1 MQSSIDNSLKKN
13 TFSLK
18 KIKNSK
24 VKDLVEKL
32 SLFYGCELDFLLSY
46 NFYINENRGKVYLSE
61 IDLSSFH
68 VTKFSSVGI
77 HFGSFHDGDRFRLS
91 LEGSKFVNP
100 TKNFVKISFDSLKS
114 YLAAENLFKSE
125 ALELDWQDNAP
136 FLIVIFKNENLGCI
150 SVKEDLLLTYLPK
163 SRKLDYNKVF

>member
-1 MQSSIDNSLKKN
+1 MQAQDNSLKKN

-18 KIKNSK
+18 KIKNSQ
-24 VKDLVEKL
+24 VKELVEKL
-32 SLFYGCELDFLLSY
+32 SLFYGCNLDFLLSY
-46 NFYINENRGKVYLSE
+46 NFYINKNRGKVYISE

-77 HFGSFHDGDRFRLS
+77 YFGSFHDGDRFRLS
-91 LEGSKFVNP
+91 IEGSTFISP
-100 TKNFVKISFDSLKS
+100 TKNCVKINFDTLKS

-125 ALELDWQDNAP
+125 VLELDWQDNAP
-136 FLIVIFKNENLGCI
+136 FLIVIFKNEHLGCV
-150 SVKEDLLLTYLPK
+150 SLKDDLLLTYLPK